1 MHKLEFEQVL
11 RQTRQTVGK
20 FDFERIVGRHAI
32 LCLQILSK
40 QPPVNDVWTP
50 AEAGVQWRT
59 IQTEWEESVLYN
71 VFSADDS
78 RNSDYAFEKAVRK
91 VINKFF
97 QDCQSIMQK
106 QPQSKDADNAK
117 QVELYANLT
126 CQTRRSVAEI
136 QKLFNEYKD
145 ALKQVSA
152 VAKATEQS
160 ETYYIYAVGFLY
172 AANKL
177 GYFLDM
183 ELSK

>member
-20 FDFERIVGRHAI
+20 FDFERIVGKHAVA
-32 LCLQILSK
+32 CLKILSADAI
-40 QPPVNDVWTP
+40 NAD
-50 AEAGVQWRT
+50 AFIRGVEWKS

-78 RNSDYAFEKAVRK
+78 RNTDYAFEKAVRK

-97 QDCQSIMQK
+97 QDCVSIMQK
-106 QPQSKDADNAK
+106 QAPVKDANNAK

-145 ALKQVSA
+145 ALKQVSTA
-152 VAKATEQS
+152 AAASAAAGES
-160 ETYYIYAVGFLY
+160 ETYYIYAVGLLY